1 MYRIYAEHEGVA
13 ARTARRYKDMVKAVD
28 AAKKAAADVVY
39 VRQLLPTGQE
49 RLVDV
54 VLGGKSATFG

>member
-1 MYRIYAEHEGVA
+1 MYRIYAEYEGVA
-13 ARTARRYKDMVKAVD
+13 TRTARRYKDLVKAIE
-28 AAKKAAADVVY
+28 AAKKVATDVVY

-54 VLGGKSATFG
+54 VMGGKSATG

>member
-13 ARTARRYKDMVKAVD
+13 TRIARRYKDLVKAVG

>member
-1 MYRIYAEHEGVA
+1 MYRIYAEYEGVA
-13 ARTARRYKDMVKAVD
+13 MRTARRYKDLVKAVD
-28 AAKKAAADVVY
+28 AAKKASSSVVY

-54 VLGGKSATFG
+54 VMGGKSVTFG